1 MATTREVAAVRPPPG
16 GFLQIAGYIRQQ
28 TQREEGSAMAQ
39 HSQRYP
45 RQAKAPMHCLRTKVK
60 ARMAMP
66 AITKGTQLIAG

>member
-1 MATTREVAAVRPPPG
+1 
-16 GFLQIAGYIRQQ
+16 
-28 TQREEGSAMAQ
+28 MAQ

-66 AITKGTQLIAG
+66 AIAKGTQFIAG